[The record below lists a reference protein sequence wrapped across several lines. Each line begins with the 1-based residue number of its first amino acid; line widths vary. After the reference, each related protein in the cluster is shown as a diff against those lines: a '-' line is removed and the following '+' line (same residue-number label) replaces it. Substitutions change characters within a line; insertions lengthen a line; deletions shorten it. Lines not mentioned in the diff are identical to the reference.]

1 MTCPECSDRLQQ
13 WLDGRTR
20 DAAPGDPPALCPACA
35 EWAAAARRL
44 DCGLR
49 LLTPPTPPPHLAE
62 RIVAGVAVRRRRRY
76 RVVFWAGAAAAA
88 AAAVLL
94 IVVAWQAYRAGG
106 APTAPTPTAQGP
118 GPAPAVPTPAEA
130 HTTLRESVEEAGSAV
145 ASLTSRTADE
155 TVAKTKGLIPV
166 IVDPSLG
173 KFDLQPPLDPP
184 ARTLREAGEGVSSGL
199 EPVADSARRA
209 VGLFLRELPPMDAA
223 PKGGL

>member
-88 AAAVLL
+88 AAVLL
-94 IVVAWQAYRAGG
+94 SSSPGRLIGETPRPRRRPPK
-106 APTAPTPTAQGP
+106 APVPRRVPEPPRPYP
-118 GPAPAVPTPAEA
+118 G
-130 HTTLRESVEEAGSAV
+130 ESVEEAGSAV

-209 VGLFLRELPPMDAA
+209 VGLFLRELPPMDAP